1 MITWMNNHVW
11 HCSLISIHGTSTT
24 FAFSISVCLSWIQD
38 SIYEYS
44 VLFLSMLYQ
53 KCQTTSENPL
63 PKTKII
69 VNNSHTHEKVL
80 SNNWEFQFFFLFSL
94 SHSCT
99 FNATRFVC
107 IVQTLSPSDTLLIY
121 IFSTKLYNNS
131 EQIDFICFCLPLKWH
146 FVISIKHL
154 WYRATKKKLFGA
166 LMPEQILY

>member
-1 MITWMNNHVW
+1 MNEQPIAFQLPYHVC
-11 HCSLISIHGTSTT
+11 HCSLISHAIHGTSTT
-24 FAFSISVCLSWIQD
+24 FAFSISVRLSWIQD

-44 VLFLSMLYQ
+44 IDVIS
-53 KCQTTSENPL
+53 KSVKTTSENPL

-69 VNNSHTHEKVL
+69 VNNSHTRKSAEQQL
-80 SNNWEFQFFFLFSL
+80 GISIFFPLLSL

-99 FNATRFVC
+99 FDASRFVC

-121 IFSTKLYNNS
+121 ISLLNYNNS

-154 WYRATKKKLFGA
+154 W
-166 LMPEQILY
+166 